1 MPQSQAGREAEMLIH
16 ASFPI
21 GHLSLVIFHFLHV
34 VLTEET
40 MMMCS
45 LRANTKGERGKTVN
59 DQ

>member
-21 GHLSLVIFHFLHV
+21 GHFSFSACW
-34 VLTEET
+34 LTEET

>member
-1 MPQSQAGREAEMLIH
+1 
-16 ASFPI
+16 
-21 GHLSLVIFHFLHV
+21 LVIFHFLHV

>member
-1 MPQSQAGREAEMLIH
+1 
-16 ASFPI
+16 
-21 GHLSLVIFHFLHV
+21 
-34 VLTEET
+34 LTEET